1 MSAKQKLVTSP
12 VGQTPSPSIRSL
24 LVKFWHLNRMGR
36 IEGPPL
42 AGLLILAAAALSGA
56 DLTLS
61 VWVAA
66 LAMTAVCMNYVYL
79 VNGVTDVAEDSINSP
94 QRPLARGDVTVKEGW
109 FYVHLLFALSI
120 IYPLFL
126 HDTWS
131 ERIMVWIILAMGFF
145 YSMPPVRFKRFPPL
159 ATIYLTINFNL
170 PLIIG
175 YQMATGHTGL
185 PPYLLAT
192 VALFL
197 ANMPLKDYGDRQ
209 GDMETGMGNWVQI
222 VGSAPRLLLLSTA
235 LSVAGAVFCYFLLP
249 DLGQYRLVY
258 ALLPLM
264 PTANILIH
272 KAFAWDMDQ
281 MFTHGVRSLIVL
293 CTAVT
298 LLYYLVG

>member
-1 MSAKQKLVTSP
+1 MTTRPKDVTP
-12 VGQTPSPSIRSL
+12 IGNTPPSSVRTFL
-24 LVKFWHLNRMGR
+24 AKFWHLNRMGR

-56 DLTLS
+56 GITLDI
-61 VWVAA
+61 WLAA
-66 LAMTAVCMNYVYL
+66 VAMTAICMNYVYL

-94 QRPLARGDVTVKEGW
+94 QRPLARGDITVKEGW
-109 FYVHLLFALSI
+109 LYVHLLFALSI
-120 IYPLFL
+120 IYPFFL

-131 ERIMVWIILAMGFF
+131 QRIMVWIILAMGFF

-175 YQMATGHTGL
+175 YQMATGHTDW

-222 VGSAPRLLLLSTA
+222 VGSAPRLLLLSSL
-235 LSVAGAVFCYFLLP
+235 LSLAGAVACYVLLP

-264 PTANILIH
+264 PAANILIH
-272 KAFAWDMDQ
+272 KAFGWDMDQ
-281 MFTHGVRSLIVL
+281 MFTHGVRSLIGL
-293 CTAVT
+293 CTAVI
-298 LLYYLVG
+298 LLHYLVG